1 MIFVQSQNKKTRG
14 LGDVNFITA
23 AGRNASILNS
33 IAGEEIYKIDN
44 EDRLVALG

>member
-1 MIFVQSQNKKTRG
+1 MIFVQSQNKKTHG
-14 LGDVNFITA
+14 LGDTNFVTA

-44 EDRLVALG
+44 DDRLVTLG